1 MPGQRS
7 HAHSHSHPHHTS
19 ARALRYSLLATLV
32 YVLVTLVAGLRAHS
46 LALLSESG
54 HNVTDLLALLLSWVA
69 VFIQGRPPSMTKTY
83 GYHRAGVLAAF
94 INALTLVAISFYI
107 LYEAVLRLTHP
118 VEVHATIMIWVAAAG
133 LLMNGTIS
141 WFLFREA
148 HDVNIRSA
156 FIHQLGDTLSTAA
169 VIAGGWGILLTGRH
183 WIDPALSIG
192 IGCLILWSSLGIIR
206 ETLNILL
213 EGAPAGI
220 SVHQIVLNL
229 CELPGVDDVHDVHVW
244 SIGSDNHALSCH
256 VRIADMPIS
265 ECEEILRRVTELL
278 ASRFHIH
285 HTTIQFE
292 NALCTIHPGCVVPV
306 GTVGRSDRFSDPG

>member
-1 MPGQRS
+1 MHGQPS
-7 HAHSHSHPHHTS
+7 HTHSHSHHHGS
-19 ARALRYSLLATLV
+19 ARALRYSLVATFV

-69 VFIQGRPPSMTKTY
+69 VFIQGRPPNMTKTY

-118 VEVHATIMIWVAAAG
+118 VEVQARIMIWVAAAG
-133 LLMNGTIS
+133 LVMNGTIS

-220 SVHQIVLNL
+220 SVQQIVLNMSAIQ
-229 CELPGVDDVHDVHVW
+229 GVEDVHDVHVW

-256 VRIADMPIS
+256 VRIADMPLS
-265 ECEEILRRVTELL
+265 ESEEILRRVTELL
-278 ASRFHIH
+278 AGFHIH

-306 GTVGRSDRFSDPG
+306 GTVGRTDRFSDQS

>member
-1 MPGQRS
+1 M
-7 HAHSHSHPHHTS
+7 S
-19 ARALRYSLLATLV
+19 ARALRYSLAATFV

-69 VFIQGRPPSMTKTY
+69 VFIQTRPPSATKTY

-94 INALTLVAISFYI
+94 INALTLVAIAFYI
-107 LYEAVLRLTHP
+107 FYESVLRLNHP
-118 VEVHATIMIWVAAAG
+118 VEVQPKIMIWVAVAG
-133 LLMNGTIS
+133 VAMNGTIS
-141 WFLFREA
+141 WFLFRAA

-156 FIHQLGDTLSTAA
+156 FVHQLGDTLSTAA
-169 VIAGGWGILLTGRH
+169 VIVGGWFILLTGRH

-213 EGAPAGI
+213 EGTPRGI
-220 SVHQIVLNL
+220 SVEQIIFSLKAIA
-229 CELPGVDDVHDVHVW
+229 GVDDVHDVHVW

-256 VRIADMPIS
+256 VRIADMPLS
-265 ECEEILRRVTELL
+265 ESEEILRQVTDLL
-278 ASRFHIH
+278 GRDFHIH

-292 NALCTIHPGCVVPV
+292 NVLCTIPHGCVIPV
-306 GTVGRSDRFSDPG
+306 GASGQQERA